1 MFGLGGQELVIL
13 GLVGVLVIGAF
24 VFLVGRGLFGPP
36 KLSRDDE
43 RDPREPR

>member
-36 KLSRDDE
+36 KFSRDDE
-43 RDPREPR
+43 PNPREPR